1 MGFAWSHTTYA
12 CYKDMIFN
20 FEDKWDLDYFLA
32 HAEGSKRIS
41 AVEAWK
47 SGKNFIRI
55 YSSRCLGANRDR
67 QQRIRKWKNEVRYR
81 RFERT

>member
-12 CYKDMIFN
+12 KYKDMIFN

-32 HAEGSKRIS
+32 HVEGSKRIS

-55 YSSRCLGANRDR
+55 YSSRFLGANRDR
-67 QQRIRKWKNEVRYR
+67 QQRIRRWKNEVRH
-81 RFERT
+81 